1 MAASDSMFIG
11 IHYEYPF
18 GGMAQRSEW
27 LPQGPEDYRRDLAK
41 IRETG
46 FDCIRIRIGLDSDL
60 DDVAT
65 LLDLC
70 QEAGISVLFGFA
82 TFYVHNDFIAA
93 FPDCKS
99 VDRNGKAYPL
109 HVHDYRWQRCCLSH
123 PEYRQRRNALLAA
136 CARRFAS
143 HPAVKDWDVHNE
155 PHLGPGDFP
164 CYNLYTVEKF
174 RQHCR
179 AEFPTIEAFNRRFGQ
194 SRDDFAAVEPPR
206 EPDPEPTG
214 YWRFWREF
222 MSHVLTDFLLE
233 GVRIVKDNI
242 TASPA
247 RASFNFTF
255 PWTPNRTGQDWWVTP
270 QLGYASTSLY
280 RGSEETTA
288 ASAGA
293 SLSLLK
299 ALAQD
304 KETWVTEF
312 QGGPFRKDWLWRG
325 IQLEAEINQVFSH
338 AIDALFIYRWDP
350 LMAGAEPWINGM
362 VDVDN
367 YDTEKRLRTR
377 EVIATL
383 KPYREF
389 IRNGHNVTS
398 RIGILMS
405 RESLWISSMQDADLN
420 GITTGLYGLFLDLG
434 FEVTFLTA
442 PMTSDCDLKVVC
454 VPNISALG
462 PDEWGNLDAYMRK
475 GGRVIAELPL
485 HDPSHAQAAAEKMG
499 LQVEEWMQP
508 IYFIAGWSMDHVE
521 GQFGGFAFHERIR
534 VSQYPGEVFARYRDT
549 GEPALI
555 QTGPAG
561 RLLLPTFP
569 LGRTYASSLHH
580 SVRELLRGWLPD
592 DLAPDVAIAGVP
604 REYRPL
610 VEARIVEHNAQALLF
625 VINRSGYAYDVEVT
639 PRGYGTAKIALPHYG
654 AAHRLQAP
662 LAIK

>member
-1 MAASDSMFIG
+1 MSTQDSMFIG

-27 LPQGPEDYRRDLAK
+27 LPQGPEDYKRDLAQ
-41 IRETG
+41 IRDTG

-70 QEAGISVLFGFA
+70 RKADISVLFGFA
-82 TFYVHNDFIAA
+82 TFYVHNDFIAE

-99 VDRNGKAYPL
+99 VDRNGDAYPL
-109 HVHDYRWQRCCLSH
+109 HAHDYRWQRCCLSH
-123 PEYRQRRNALLAA
+123 PEYRRRRNALLAA
-136 CARRFAS
+136 CARRFDH
-143 HPAVKDWDVHNE
+143 HPAVHDWDVHNE
-155 PHLGPGDFP
+155 PHLGPGDYL
-164 CYNLYTVEKF
+164 CYNPYTVAKF
-174 RQHCR
+174 RHHCR
-179 AEFPTIEAFNRRFGQ
+179 TEFATVDAFNRRFAQ
-194 SRDDFAAVEPPR
+194 SFDGFQTVEPPYA
-206 EPDPEPTG
+206 PDEEPTG

-222 MSHVLTDFLLE
+222 MSRVLSDFLLE
-233 GVRIVKDNI
+233 GIQIVKDNI
-242 TASPA
+242 TDARA

-255 PWTPNRTGQDWWVTP
+255 PWTPDRTGQDWWVTS

-288 ASAGA
+288 SSAGA

-312 QGGPFRKDWLWRG
+312 QGGPFRKDFLWRG

-338 AIDALFIYRWDP
+338 AVDALFIYRWDP

-362 VDVDN
+362 VDVDD

-377 EVIATL
+377 EVIASL
-383 KPYREF
+383 KPYQEL
-389 IRNGHNVTS
+389 IQNGANVEP

-405 RESLWISSMQDADLN
+405 RESLWISALQNADLN

-434 FEVTFLTA
+434 FEVTFLTER
-442 PMTSDCDLKVVC
+442 MTADCRLDVVC
-454 VPNISALG
+454 VPNISALD
-462 PDEWGNLDAYMRK
+462 PDEWSSLDDYIRK

-485 HDPSHAQAAAEKMG
+485 HDQSRTLAAVDKLG
-499 LQVEEWMQP
+499 LQVEEWIQP
-508 IYFIAGWSMDHVE
+508 IYFVAGWSMDQAD
-521 GQFGGFAFHERIR
+521 GRFGGFALHERIR
-534 VSQYPGEVFARYRDT
+534 VRRHPGTAFARYRDT
-549 GEPALI
+549 EEPALI
-555 QTGPAG
+555 QMGPEG
-561 RLLLPTFP
+561 RLLVPTFP

-580 SVRELLRGWLPD
+580 SVRELLRQWLPV
-592 DLAPDVAIAGVP
+592 DLAPDVEIAGMP
-604 REYRPL
+604 LAYRPL
-610 VEARIVEHNAQALLF
+610 VEARIVEHSEKTLLF

-639 PRGYGTAKIALPHYG
+639 PRGYRAEKLTLPHYG
-654 AAHRLQAP
+654 AAHRLVQP
-662 LAIK
+662 V